1 MTGAGLFGKDGSYVL
16 QFELRLGFLLNK
28 SLRGLLRRVFVAGK
42 LLVESVGCGINRSSS
57 GAELFD
63 GLCHFCHF

>member
-1 MTGAGLFGKDGSYVL
+1 MTGAGLLGKDGSYIL
-16 QFELRLGFLLNK
+16 QLEFRLWFLLGG
-28 SLRGLLRRVFVAGK
+28 SLSCLRFIVITRK

-63 GLCHFCHF
+63 GLCHFCHL